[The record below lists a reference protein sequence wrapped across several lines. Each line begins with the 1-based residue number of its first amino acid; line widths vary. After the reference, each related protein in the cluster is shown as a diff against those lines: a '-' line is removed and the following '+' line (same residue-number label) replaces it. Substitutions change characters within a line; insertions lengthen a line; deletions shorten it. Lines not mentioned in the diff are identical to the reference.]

1 MSRLAIGWELLLFGM
16 GTVFL
21 VLYLLSVILKITGK
35 YLGPKK
41 SPAQSINSVV
51 DKVPNNNTTF
61 AKNNN
66 AKVAAIMA
74 AIQVVMGDSDYRVIS
89 IKPTTSSNWKQALNT
104 DGQEFKYVGRR
115 GN

>member
-21 VLYLLSVILKITGK
+21 VLYLLSVILKYTGK

-41 SPAQSINSVV
+41 SPAQSTKSVV
-51 DKVPNNNTTF
+51 AKVPDNNTF

-74 AIQVVMGDSDYRVIS
+74 AIQIVMGDSDYS
-89 IKPTTSSNWKQALNT
+89 II
-104 DGQEFKYVGRR
+104 
-115 GN
+115 